1 MTGKRMLATDNI
13 PALTFNE
20 IFYLQAKSGI
30 LELLLEGAAPGIFHP
45 VLTSQD
51 QGMIPFKSNRF
62 TTDILD
68 AMPYPLITVSHCYG
82 NIKSQSVLN
91 KWSFL
96 KFG

>member
-1 MTGKRMLATDNI
+1 MTGKRVLATDNI

-51 QGMIPFKSNRF
+51 
-62 TTDILD
+62 
-68 AMPYPLITVSHCYG
+68 
-82 NIKSQSVLN
+82 
-91 KWSFL
+91 
-96 KFG
+96 